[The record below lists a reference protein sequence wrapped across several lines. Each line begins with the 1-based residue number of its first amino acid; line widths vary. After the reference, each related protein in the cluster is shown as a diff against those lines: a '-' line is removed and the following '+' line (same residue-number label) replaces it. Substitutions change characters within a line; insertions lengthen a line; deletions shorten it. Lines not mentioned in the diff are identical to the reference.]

1 MGVRNERDVDA
12 ALESQ
17 GAVVGMPQVRIAV
30 GMPSQD
36 EGSQR
41 CTMMSMSDVMGRR
54 RSRALLAAVFVTGA
68 CVLVLEV
75 VATRMLAPYFGNT
88 IFAFSSVIGV
98 TLAALSAGY
107 AAGGRFADARPLG
120 VFFSA
125 IILLSG
131 AAILW
136 TKLLSVTLLPAF
148 AYRFPLTTGP
158 LVFSLLLFAIPCA
171 LLGTLSPYAIR
182 LLRDLERA
190 DRVGSLSGQ
199 VFAVSTIGS
208 IVGTFAAGF
217 VLIPRLGVQSILLIL
232 GATLL
237 ATGAI
242 GMIMCRR
249 QHRWALPLLACVVA
263 VSVLFGLLSIPER
276 NPSLLHVEEGL
287 YQTIM
292 VYDAPYRGRETRF
305 LRQDLNASS
314 AIDRATG
321 EPAFDYAKYY
331 AFATALRPK
340 MESALVIGA
349 GAFTIPQALTEHSRA
364 MVDVVEIEPGLQRIA
379 REFFGVE
386 ETPRIR
392 TTVADGR
399 RFLRDRDGAYDL
411 IVSDAY
417 QNLHSIPPHLATR
430 EFFALTRRSLTDD
443 GLLLVNFTARL
454 GRDRPSL
461 LWSAVRTFR
470 SVFPESAF
478 FAVNSLTSPEVQ
490 NVIFLGCARAECAD
504 PCARI
509 LAVIPTAFFRE
520 ACSRQ
525 IAVDDAGL
533 AEYALLTDDYAPLE
547 ALAAVR

>member
-1 MGVRNERDVDA
+1 
-12 ALESQ
+12 
-17 GAVVGMPQVRIAV
+17 
-30 GMPSQD
+30 
-36 EGSQR
+36 
-41 CTMMSMSDVMGRR
+41 MSDGTGRR

-68 CVLVLEV
+68 CVLMLEV
-75 VATRMLAPYFGNT
+75 VATRLLAPYFGNT

-98 TLAALSAGY
+98 TLAALSVGY

-131 AAILW
+131 AAVLW

-158 LVFSLLLFAIPCA
+158 LVFSLLLFAIPCV

-182 LLRDLERA
+182 LLKDLEHG

-199 VFAVSTIGS
+199 VFAVSTVGS
-208 IVGTFAAGF
+208 IVGTFATGF
-217 VLIPRLGVQSILLIL
+217 VLIPELGVQSILLLL
-232 GATLL
+232 GVTLL

-242 GMIMCRR
+242 GVVACRR
-249 QHRWALPLLACVVA
+249 EHRGALPLLACVVA
-263 VSVLFGLLSIPER
+263 VSVLLGLLSIPEP
-276 NPSLLHVEEGL
+276 NPAIAHLEEGL

-331 AFATALRPK
+331 AFATALRPR
-340 MESALVIGA
+340 MERALVIGA
-349 GAFTIPQALTEHSRA
+349 GAYTIPQALIEHSPA
-364 MVDVVEIEPGLQRIA
+364 MVDVVDIEPGLYRIA

-392 TTVADGR
+392 TEITDGR
-399 RFLRDRDGAYDL
+399 RFLRDRSGAYDL

-417 QNLHSIPPHLATR
+417 QNLYSIPPHLATR
-430 EFFALTRRSLTDD
+430 EFFALARRALTGD
-443 GLLLVNFTARL
+443 GLLLVNFTATL
-454 GRDRPSL
+454 GHDHPSL

-470 SVFPESAF
+470 SVFPQSAF

-490 NVIFLGCARAECAD
+490 NVIFLGCARAECTD

-509 LAVIPTAFFRE
+509 LASSPTAFFRE
-520 ACSRQ
+520 ACSLQ

-533 AEYALLTDDYAPLE
+533 SDYALLTDDYAPLE
-547 ALAAVR
+547 ALAAIQ